1 MLATHDHHVV
11 LDACVLIPPVLCDI
25 LLRCAETPALYRP
38 RWTVQILDEVSRN
51 QERAARLT
59 PDRVASWRRVVG
71 AVFPEAL
78 IEGYQ
83 HFEAECLNH
92 ADDRHVLAAAIR
104 IEADTIVTFNTRHFQ
119 PEALQPWGVAARTPD
134 EYLNVL
140 YDHAPL
146 IFTSKLSQMAEKR
159 SLNLAELTARLA
171 NHCPTLG
178 SRIRLDQSFDS

>member
-1 MLATHDHHVV
+1 M
-11 LDACVLIPPVLCDI
+11 
-25 LLRCAETPALYRP
+25 
-38 RWTVQILDEVSRN
+38 
-51 QERAARLT
+51 
-59 PDRVASWRRVVG
+59 G